1 MKSGILPLVALGVG
15 AWFLTKPKQTTTES
29 KSGGKGIVVGSK
41 ERGYVITNCNLTIY
55 DEQKAFDFA
64 FNKTAFEAKNS
75 NVENFMNPVKF
86 NLFGDCLTTDEK
98 AKILINSKKKALFV
112 FNMFKF
118 MISGRQSVDETYSV
132 DNALTALNQA
142 KENIAKIT
150 GIDTSDFK
158 VELVKKE

>member
-15 AWFLTKPKQTTTES
+15 AWFLTKPKTTQTES
-29 KSGGKGIVVGSK
+29 KSKGITTGSK
-41 ERGYVITNCNLTIY
+41 EERGYVITNCNLTIY